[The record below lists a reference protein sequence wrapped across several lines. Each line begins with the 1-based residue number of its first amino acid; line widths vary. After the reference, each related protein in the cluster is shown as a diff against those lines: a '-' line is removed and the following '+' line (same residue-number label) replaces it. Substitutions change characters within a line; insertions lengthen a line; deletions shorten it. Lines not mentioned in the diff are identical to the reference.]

1 MMFFGTY
8 DEKIRKNPWLSGARA
23 PFRYTILANSLTAG
37 IKQNREYLCDDI
49 FVLFIPSFYNVE
61 DMRQKGEVKDTVSES
76 HF

>member
-8 DEKIRKNPWLSGARA
+8 DEKNKKNWIHGLVEHVLLFGT
-23 PFRYTILANSLTAG
+23 PFWPG
-37 IKQNREYLCDDI
+37 IKENREYLCDDI

>member
-1 MMFFGTY
+1 MEHVLLFGTP
-8 DEKIRKNPWLSGARA
+8 IR
-23 PFRYTILANSLTAG
+23 YANSLTAG
-37 IKQNREYLCDDI
+37 IEENREYLCDDI